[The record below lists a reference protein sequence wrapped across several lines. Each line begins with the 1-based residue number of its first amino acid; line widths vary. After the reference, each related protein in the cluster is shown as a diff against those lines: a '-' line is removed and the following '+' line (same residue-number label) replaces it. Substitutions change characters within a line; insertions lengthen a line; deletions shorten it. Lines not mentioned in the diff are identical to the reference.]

1 MTNGFHID
9 TLISHLLQTYQVEI
23 MLPGDDVSQEFLQNE
38 LLTTGK
44 ALAEAERRE
53 QQLLLEGETTSRSEY
68 DSPHDIVLAK
78 LSVVG
83 KTTHSLK
90 LAQDVAEWMES
101 VPGEPLDIFQ
111 EAQMCIDLAILMMR
125 HKNILELCAPL
136 YEDKY
141 LPLHQY
147 VHSCLIAS
155 LRQELEGARY
165 PSEKACLKL
174 IRDCKGEE
182 PGTKFPEICRCL
194 ARLQTSHRQVIEM
207 AEGTEGPGERQSD
220 LFLELFR
227 PLVERI
233 KFHFVSTDKDRITTT
248 RIDRLPEWLMTY
260 VRENILEGGP
270 WDLVN
275 SGLSIFDENLPFE
288 FLNELVTLIFGVLN
302 ERNFFRNSKIAGP
315 RSNPLLL
322 CNALEQLLQFDKT
335 LRECLTPPVGKMLG
349 MLGLV
354 DTLVARDEEL
364 LRWWI
369 ERERE
374 NALSTL
380 FDDTTMLE
388 RLISNVSPR
397 AEIFCALI
405 RSIQHKAAVL
415 SFPGPYLRDVAVPLC
430 THFVDAIHETSV
442 ELKNLM
448 VARRG
453 LPSNKD
459 LVASLSEWIELIN
472 GTRLARS
479 VLMREGAWTD
489 GKAATRQSDHDLARF
504 GRSLERLEGV
514 LVEEFA
520 ATFVETILMERAKL
534 ASYLM
539 MASHLLASEEWDADE
554 TDLSAELRETNVV
567 LAQFH
572 VVCDAAAD
580 TGSVGGEIGEN
591 QGVARFAPSTM
602 REIVMNRLADKFLEV
617 ALDIHNVTPDIWRQ
631 GALVF
636 ARDVEIL
643 MRDTSLPSVQR
654 LLDIVKFL
662 SMESKT
668 LEILFSALGGLVG
681 TSTFLNIYDFS
692 NDGTIYEEATS
703 MIKAKGLTWIKL
715 EDIVSILNRR
725 RDLVPIE
732 NEKEV

>member
-1 MTNGFHID
+1 
-9 TLISHLLQTYQVEI
+9 

-44 ALAEAERRE
+44 ALAEAERR
-53 QQLLLEGETTSRSEY
+53 QQQLLEGETTSGSEY
-68 DSPHDIVLAK
+68 DSPQDNVLAK

-83 KTTHSLK
+83 KTAHSLK
-90 LAQDVAEWMES
+90 LAQDVAEWIES
-101 VPGEPLDIFQ
+101 VPEEPLDIFQ
-111 EAQMCIDLAILMMR
+111 ETQVCLNLASLIMR
-125 HKNILELCAPL
+125 HENVLELCAPL

-147 VHSCLIAS
+147 VHGCLIAS

-174 IRDCKGEE
+174 LRDCKREE
-182 PGTKFPEICRCL
+182 PSTKFPEMCRCL

-207 AEGTEGPGERQSD
+207 AEGMEGPWERQSD

-248 RIDRLPEWLMTY
+248 RTDRLPEWLMTY

-275 SGLSIFDENLPFE
+275 SGLSIVDETLPLE
-288 FLNELVTLIFGVLN
+288 FLNELVTMIFWVLK
-302 ERNFFRNSKIAGP
+302 ERNFLRDSKIAGP

-322 CNALEQLLQFDKT
+322 CNAVEQLLQFDKT
-335 LRECLTPPVGKMLG
+335 LRECLTLPVGKTLN

-380 FDDTTMLE
+380 FDETTKLE
-388 RLISNVSPR
+388 RLVSHVSPR

-405 RSIQHKAAVL
+405 RSVQCKAAVL

-430 THFVDAIHETSV
+430 THFVDAIHETSI

-479 VLMREGAWTD
+479 VLMREGAWQD
-489 GKAATRQSDHDLARF
+489 GKPATRQSDHDLARF
-504 GRSLERLEGV
+504 GRSLEKLEVV

-554 TDLSAELRETNVV
+554 TDLSVELRETNLV

-572 VVCDAAAD
+572 VVCNAAAD
-580 TGSVGGEIGEN
+580 TVTSVDGEIREN
-591 QGVARFAPSTM
+591 KDVARFAPSTM
-602 REIVMNRLADKFLEV
+602 RNTVMNRLADKFLEV
-617 ALDIHNVTPDIWRQ
+617 ALDIHSMTPDIWRQ

-636 ARDVEIL
+636 ARDVKNL
-643 MRDTSLPSVQR
+643 MRGTSLPTALVQR

-662 SMESKT
+662 SMESKP
-668 LEILFSALGGLVG
+668 LEVLFSALGGLVG
-681 TSTFLNIYDFS
+681 TSTFLDIYDFS
-692 NDGTIYEEATS
+692 SDGTIYEEATS

-715 EDIVSILNRR
+715 EDAVFILNRR

>member
-1 MTNGFHID
+1 M
-9 TLISHLLQTYQVEI
+9 
-23 MLPGDDVSQEFLQNE
+23 PGDDVSHEFLQNE

-44 ALAEAERRE
+44 ALAEAERRQ
-53 QQLLLEGETTSRSEY
+53 QQLLEEETTSRSESY
-68 DSPHDIVLAK
+68 SPQDNVFAK

-83 KTTHSLK
+83 NTTHSLK
-90 LAQDVAEWMES
+90 IVQDVAEWMES
-101 VPGEPLDIFQ
+101 VPDEPLDIFQ
-111 EAQMCIDLAILMMR
+111 EADCCCRFASLILR
-125 HKNILELCAPL
+125 HENILELCAPL

-147 VHSCLIAS
+147 VHGCLIDS

-174 IRDCKGEE
+174 LRDCKREE
-182 PGTKFPEICRCL
+182 PSTKFPEICRCL

-207 AEGTEGPGERQSD
+207 TGGTKEPGECQSD

-233 KFHFVSTDKDRITTT
+233 KFHFVVPDKDRITTH

-260 VRENILEGGP
+260 ARKHILEGGP

-275 SGLSIFDENLPFE
+275 SGLSIFDESLPLE
-288 FLNELVTLIFGVLN
+288 FLNELVTMILWVLK
-302 ERNFFRNSKIAGP
+302 ERNFLRDSKIAGP

-322 CNALEQLLQFDKT
+322 CNAVEQLLQFDKT
-335 LRECLTPPVGKMLG
+335 LRECLTLPVGKTLN

-388 RLISNVSPR
+388 RLVSHVSPR

-405 RSIQHKAAVL
+405 RSVQCKAAVL

-430 THFVDAIHETSV
+430 THFVDAIHETSIN
-442 ELKNLM
+442 LKNIM
-448 VARRG
+448 VARRD
-453 LPSNKD
+453 LPSNKA

-472 GTRLARS
+472 GTRLARL
-479 VLMREGAWTD
+479 VLMREGAWQD
-489 GKAATRQSDHDLARF
+489 GKPATRQSDHDLARF

-520 ATFVETILMERAKL
+520 ATFVETVLMERAKL

-539 MASHLLASEEWDADE
+539 MASHLLASKEWDKDE
-554 TDLSAELRETNVV
+554 TDLSEELRETNVV

-572 VVCDAAAD
+572 VVCDTAAD
-580 TGSVGGEIGEN
+580 EVTSVGGEIGEN
-591 QGVARFAPSTM
+591 QGVARFAPSAM
-602 REIVMNRLADKFLEV
+602 RNTVMNRLADKFLEV
-617 ALDIHNVTPDIWRQ
+617 ALDIHSMTPDIWRQ

-643 MRDTSLPSVQR
+643 MRGTSLPLVQR
-654 LLDIVKFL
+654 LLDNVKFL
-662 SMESKT
+662 SMESKS
-668 LEILFSALGGLVG
+668 LEVLFSALGGLVG

-692 NDGTIYEEATS
+692 SDGTIYEEATS
-703 MIKAKGLTWIKL
+703 MIKAKGLTWIQL
-715 EDIVSILNRR
+715 EDTVSILNRR
-725 RDLVPIE
+725 RDLVPIQ
-732 NEKEV
+732 NEKAV

>member
-1 MTNGFHID
+1 
-9 TLISHLLQTYQVEI
+9 

-38 LLTTGK
+38 LLTTEK
-44 ALAEAERRE
+44 ALAEVERR
-53 QQLLLEGETTSRSEY
+53 QQQQQQFLEGETTSRSEH
-68 DSPHDIVLAK
+68 DSPQDNVLAK
-78 LSVVG
+78 LSVLG
-83 KTTHSLK
+83 KSTHSLK

-101 VPGEPLDIFQ
+101 VPEEPLDIFQ
-111 EAQMCIDLAILMMR
+111 EAQMCDNLAMLILR
-125 HKNILELCAPL
+125 HENILELCAPL
-136 YEDKY
+136 YEEKY

-147 VHSCLIAS
+147 VHGCLIAY

-174 IRDCKGEE
+174 LRDCKREE
-182 PGTKFPEICRCL
+182 PATKFPEICRCL
-194 ARLQTSHRQVIEM
+194 ARLQTSHCQVIEM
-207 AEGTEGPGERQSD
+207 AEGMEGPRERQSD
-220 LFLELFR
+220 LILELFR

-233 KFHFVSTDKDRITTT
+233 KFHFVSTDNERITTT
-248 RIDRLPEWLMTY
+248 RIDRLPEWLTTY

-275 SGLSIFDENLPFE
+275 SGLSILDENLPLE
-288 FLNELVTLIFGVLN
+288 FLNELVAMICWVLK
-302 ERNFFRNSKIAGP
+302 ERNFLRDSRIAGP
-315 RSNPLLL
+315 RSNPSLL
-322 CNALEQLLQFDKT
+322 CNALEQLLHFDKT
-335 LRECLTPPVGKMLG
+335 LRDCLTLPIGKTRNL
-349 MLGLV
+349 LGLV

-374 NALSTL
+374 KALSTL
-380 FDDTTMLE
+380 FDDTALLQ
-388 RLISNVSPR
+388 RLVSHVSPR

-405 RSIQHKAAVL
+405 RSAKCKAAVL

-430 THFVDAIHETSV
+430 TEFVDAIHETSI

-453 LPSNKD
+453 LLSSND
-459 LVASLSEWIELIN
+459 LVASLSEWIELVN
-472 GTRLARS
+472 GTHLARS
-479 VLMREGAWTD
+479 VLMREGAWQD
-489 GKAATRQSDHDLARF
+489 GKPATSQSDHDLARF

-520 ATFVETILMERAKL
+520 ASFVETILMERAKL

-572 VVCDAAAD
+572 VVCDAVSD
-580 TGSVGGEIGEN
+580 TVTSVDGEIGEN
-591 QGVARFAPSTM
+591 LGVARFAPYAM
-602 REIVMNRLADKFLEV
+602 RNTVMNRLADKFLEV
-617 ALDIHNVTPDIWRQ
+617 ALDIHGMTPDIWRQ

-636 ARDVEIL
+636 SRDVEIL
-643 MRDTSLPSVQR
+643 MRGTSLPLVQR
-654 LLDIVKFL
+654 LLDIVKLL
-662 SMESKT
+662 SMESKS
-668 LEILFSALGGLVG
+668 LEVLFSALGGLVG
-681 TSTFLNIYDFS
+681 TSTFLDIYDFS
-692 NDGTIYEEATS
+692 SDGTIYEEATS

-715 EDIVSILNRR
+715 EDAVSILNRR

-732 NEKEV
+732 NEKDV